1 MRITSRR
8 ERGWLPVARGPCHPS
23 RFALL
28 PEGTGLAARR
38 LAAPVKG
45 PVDVRWVAI
54 PVLSRRHHAVDEVG
68 LQRAPSHSYPEH
80 MGSRG
85 GQKKPPPARKE
96 PSPLV
101 PQPFHAPFRDLKAV
115 VKPKAPA
122 PPAASA
128 KASAST
134 TSSTE
139 RSIVTPV
146 AALHKTVPL
155 VETPAHVTEEDALA
169 ASLAGARPL
178 AKPDS
183 RVRIRRKVDLSH
195 IEEGR
200 KQDLAALDRAE
211 GFDVS
216 FDDRYVRARAA
227 GVSRETLS
235 RLEKGEFP
243 ICAHLDL
250 HGMPLD
256 DARLAV
262 DEFLASQQKRG
273 RRCVLLITGKGKNSI
288 GGRAVLREH
297 VPQWLARG
305 PSSRRVLAFVTARPC
320 DGGTGAL
327 VVLMRAGSSS
337 KNRIDVEHGG
347 VGRLEP

>member
-1 MRITSRR
+1 MATKS
-8 ERGWLPVARGPCHPS
+8 ACS
-23 RFALL
+23 
-28 PEGTGLAARR
+28 
-38 LAAPVKG
+38 AP
-45 PVDVRWVAI
+45 P
-54 PVLSRRHHAVDEVG
+54 
-68 LQRAPSHSYPEH
+68 HSYPER

-85 GQKKPPPARKE
+85 GQKKPPPARKDA
-96 PSPLV
+96 SSLV

-122 PPAASA
+122 PSAANAKPSVSAAS
-128 KASAST
+128 SA
-134 TSSTE
+134 E
-139 RSIVTPV
+139 RSIANAP
-146 AALHKTVPL
+146 HKTVPL
-155 VETPAHVTEEDALA
+155 VETPVHVSEEDALA

-216 FDDRYVRARAA
+216 FDDRYVRARGA

-256 DARLAV
+256 DARRAV

-273 RRCVLLITGKGKNSI
+273 HRCVLLITGKGKNSL

-297 VPQWLARG
+297 VPEWLARG

>member
-1 MRITSRR
+1 
-8 ERGWLPVARGPCHPS
+8 
-23 RFALL
+23 
-28 PEGTGLAARR
+28 
-38 LAAPVKG
+38 
-45 PVDVRWVAI
+45 
-54 PVLSRRHHAVDEVG
+54 
-68 LQRAPSHSYPEH
+68 

-85 GQKKPPPARKE
+85 GPKKQPPARKD

-101 PQPFHAPFRDLKAV
+101 PQPFHAPFRDLKSI

-122 PPAASA
+122 PPVASA
-128 KASAST
+128 KPSTTAMASAK
-134 TSSTE
+134 
-139 RSIVTPV
+139 RSI
-146 AALHKTVPL
+146 ADAHKTVPP
-155 VETPAHVTEEDALA
+155 VEAVVHVSEEDALA

-178 AKPDS
+178 AKSDS

-195 IEEGR
+195 IEEGH
-200 KQDLAALDRAE
+200 KQDLAALERAE

-256 DARLAV
+256 DARRAV

-273 RRCVLLITGKGKNSI
+273 HRCVLLITGKGKNSI

-297 VPQWLARG
+297 VPEWLARG
-305 PSSRRVLAFVTARPC
+305 PSARRVLAFASARPC
-320 DGGTGAL
+320 DGGLGAL

-347 VGRLEP
+347 VGRLES